1 MNLSTLK
8 LCGLTLPISNPP
20 ELQNAWTA
28 LGYLSLEAIFS
39 PILRGIGSPK
49 FLQLLKINFDGLKW
63 YFEANKQSTEFL
75 GMLSFL
81 LNEFLEDLDSWCESM
96 RMNQPRISLNE
107 LNELNELIELIKKE
121 ER

>member
-1 MNLSTLK
+1 MYKKTFRMNLSTLK

-49 FLQLLKINFDGLKW
+49 FLQLLKINFDGLK
-63 YFEANKQSTEFL
+63 
-75 GMLSFL
+75 
-81 LNEFLEDLDSWCESM
+81 
-96 RMNQPRISLNE
+96 
-107 LNELNELIELIKKE
+107 
-121 ER
+121 